1 MYVKP
6 SNRQIRGMYVPENY
20 NGTTFTDPTPEQD
33 APEASVQEA
42 AEAQTA
48 TLPEA
53 VPTAK
58 ARENA
63 AQAGL
68 FSGLGLGSLRSDDL
82 LLLALIL
89 LMSRTDGQGQQSC
102 SEILP
107 LLAILLFL
115 G

>member
-20 NGTTFTDPTPEQD
+20 NGTTFTDPAPEQD
-33 APEASVQEA
+33 TPEVSLQAPSEP
-42 AEAQTA
+42 QTA

-53 VPTAK
+53 VPAAK
-58 ARENA
+58 TQKNA

-68 FSGLGLGSLRSDDL
+68 FSGLGLGGLRSDDL
-82 LLLALIL
+82 LLLALIV

-107 LLAILLFL
+107 LLTLLLFL